1 MNTNSANRKYQAA
14 HPWDSKAPRESSG
27 NHTGNSSQAKDPA
40 AAPQSA
46 SLGDQKT
53 QTSKAPGQSSSAAYS
68 CENSNYVNHHGYQQ
82 YNPRHES
89 TSSSSSSSLHSPI
102 SHTSQCVKYVSTI
115 RKRKK
120 TLSTCTTATSI
131 LFLLAVADLVAST
144 SIELSSPKSLLTAST
159 RAIPSEQYKC
169 INNHIIL
176 PSALGS
182 DSTIVELAQ
191 EASHST
197 PNMRA
202 EFGKRQ
208 VAPWPTASRP
218 PPGDPSISD
227 TTNFLASTTSSNPS
241 PPSSLTTATPS
252 SSPHPAIP
260 SPDLPRPAVKP
271 YLLTDFEYETMWNP
285 DYRTMR
291 LGVLLPFN
299 AKATSRESLVVRKA
313 MSAIRLAVNDA
324 NQQRLIPGLNLTIVV
339 RDSQDP
345 SLIVSN
351 GGAAAISAAGSLL
364 SVKVSGVIG
373 DIRSDITRYE
383 ALITSSVQIPQ
394 CSFGSANTIL
404 SDSSMYPYFFRTIP
418 TTIVLLDA
426 ILDVIRS
433 AGWKRISLIYDIDTM
448 GWAGREYFS
457 SKANKMGIFILAYQP
472 LTTAGVPYDATFEF
486 VANRIHAS
494 QSRIQVLIATGTIQ
508 ENCLEAMKN
517 AGLFGPDYAWVTM
530 NDIADQLRLQE
541 GVKEFDGLIMV
552 DNGWE
557 LNGYEPFEKFLSDW
571 MTLNPHDYPGAVDP
585 ELDNNEG
592 MAYSCVMMLA
602 HAYGRLVND
611 TIPADEHSERRE
623 VLLQGLI
630 DGEHTEEIIMQNYF
644 GNTTYRG
651 PSGPITLDHNGDR
664 KEGGGG
670 ATVQNPRWN
679 TTSGIIFTILC
690 LIGFMMTFT
699 AAILVLYFRNHI
711 VIKASSPTF
720 CICELV
726 GIFLVLLWCILH
738 IGIPTESTCAAQS
751 FILPIGTTLLAGSLT
766 IKNYRIY
773 RIFNSVTVA
782 NQSFQTRKLL
792 WYLAAIVLLAT
803 IPIIVEI
810 FVDPPV
816 PKLINIRSYQWVHC
830 RGIRT
835 SIWWQVAAA
844 IFPTLLMLFGVFLA
858 FKTRNV
864 VFLWNEARQISL
876 VLYNVLFFTIIV
888 AIAQA
893 FPPEIYLATFYITII
908 GTYFIAMLAL
918 IVLFTPKFWHVYKSR
933 HKWAGDHYA
942 SPQGRIGTMGG
953 GGGGGIDTA
962 AVLSRL
968 PGDMGGRHAA
978 TTTLAVS
985 DLEVTGMDD
994 GAGVLEGVSNQITAE
1009 EVHSPSIG
1017 GGSHAALQRIFS
1029 TDSAGSRRS
1038 RRSAKKME
1046 ANPLGAWT
1054 KAKVP
1059 HKGTVPMAGIFGE
1072 TFPELHDDEEHA
1084 PQHRKR
1090 STTDSKGTRK
1100 TLDGKPQRRVD
1111 FDLEA
1116 NTKGAREG
1124 DEHGTVDAEPLRTQ
1138 LVRDRTFSTS
1148 NSGAQRVLD
1157 CYVFLLPIR
1166 VHKSR
1171 ISNILSH
1178 WAMATLILIPE
1189 AHAFMAVDST
1199 DGKAS
1204 SYLML
1209 TMVQLRS
1216 ETEPTLRVTTCHS
1229 GMLLI
1234 RFSTQERLDGWMSL
1248 FSEEDLQDLSGRS
1261 DSTSSAGHSVP
1272 MLPSFAHAG
1281 SGRLGMLGPGMSLS
1295 SEMNELQRQFH
1306 QQQEFGHDVQQLPSH
1321 RSGSSQDLLASDG
1334 GVAQAS
1340 MMPGP
1345 DQEQRLESSHKRQ
1358 SWTSRLKLLNAIGRF
1373 WNRKDSSNSTSGDI
1387 DEDLSPGNAARIRA
1401 GGEGMSTDCQMT
1413 MTTAVPIETRK
1424 NHVLKENVLEDDRED
1439 DDAEALEPSTKL
1451 VKESIIEG
1459 KDVAL
1464 PESPVSASH
1473 GDLPSSSV
1481 TPDAPD
1487 GSHGESDITLNNDTP
1502 TLQKDEV
1509 APPTAALAPGD
1520 TPIISTP
1527 VSKTEVI
1534 TEASSTG
1541 TPIASTHPDSIACLA
1556 RSLTSSQPSSTPVT
1570 TQQNMIVRSLPPDD
1584 ESGDAFYEDAV
1595 LADTDE
1601 PVKPKITDMD
1611 LHPSREFCNHAKYPH
1626 GMTAVL
1632 SLPQIDFS
1640 RTRNR
1645 SQASMVQDPKQQ
1657 PSAIP
1662 GQAQQKQGQKRN
1674 PAAEPKPPRQAKFPI
1689 VPQLEPRPISP
1700 ALERSL
1706 HPTSQADNLDMG
1718 DDSEDDL
1725 YDPEFGIG
1733 PASGRRRRRSRFV
1746 LPANSNSPVPSTNA
1760 AIPSADVISAAAK
1773 AVSQGWSESEALKMA
1788 MMNHS
1793 PQPNTN
1799 SLTQD
1804 SGGLSL
1810 SPSRKSRTQQQ
1821 TDPRRSP
1828 MASVPRSVSR
1838 QVGISDADLGINRS
1852 SSFRNLTRSELPLL
1866 SPPTNGSGGAVS
1878 EERRS
1883 PTPQPKLGKRAAR
1896 LMASNRATISGP
1908 TATLAQRRDS
1918 DTGQVLAPAI
1928 AAPTV
1933 SSSESQVDGGLDDAL
1948 VAPLAVYATED
1959 QHT

>member
-1 MNTNSANRKYQAA
+1 MNASSANRKYQAA

-27 NHTGNSSQAKDPA
+27 NHTGSSSQAKDPA
-40 AAPQSA
+40 AARQSA

-53 QTSKAPGQSSSAAYS
+53 QTSKAPGQSSSSAYS
-68 CENSNYVNHHGYQQ
+68 CENSNYVNYHGYQQ
-82 YNPRHES
+82 YNPRH
-89 TSSSSSSSLHSPI
+89 
-102 SHTSQCVKYVSTI
+102 
-115 RKRKK
+115 
-120 TLSTCTTATSI
+120 
-131 LFLLAVADLVAST
+131 D
-144 SIELSSPKSLLTAST
+144 IELSSPKSLLRAPT
-159 RAIPSEQYKC
+159 RSIPSEQHNC
-169 INNHIIL
+169 INNHFIP

-182 DSTIVELAQ
+182 DSTIVKLAP

-197 PNMRA
+197 PNMRT

-208 VAPWPTASRP
+208 VAPWPTASHP
-218 PPGDPSISD
+218 LPGDPSIPD
-227 TTNFLASTTSSNPS
+227 TTTFLASATSSSPS

-285 DYRTMR
+285 DYRTVR
-291 LGVLLPFN
+291 LGVLLPFS
-299 AKATSRESLVVRKA
+299 AKATDRQSLMVRKA

-345 SLIVSN
+345 SMIVSN

-394 CSFGSANTIL
+394 CSFASASTIL

-448 GWAGREYFS
+448 GWAGREYFAS
-457 SKANKMGIFILAYQP
+457 RANKMGIFILAYQP

-486 VANRIHAS
+486 VTNRIHAS
-494 QSRIQVLIATGTIQ
+494 QSRIQVLIATGSIQ
-508 ENCLEAMKN
+508 ENCLAAMKN

-530 NDIADQLRLQE
+530 NDIADQLRHQE

-557 LNGYEPFEKFLSDW
+557 LNGYEPFEKFLSEW
-571 MTLNPHDYPGAVDP
+571 MTLNPRDYPGAADP

-602 HAYGRLVND
+602 QAYGRLVND
-611 TIPADEHSERRE
+611 TIPAEEHSERRE
-623 VLLQGLI
+623 LLLEGLM
-630 DGEHTEEIIMQNYF
+630 DGEHTEEIRMENYF

-664 KEGGGG
+664 KEGYYVALSMRDGRSIAFGLIFSG
-670 ATVQNPRWN
+670 NFSSIRIPHFKDGYPRFPSDAPPWAIQNPQWN
-679 TTSGIIFTILC
+679 TTSGIIFTIMC
-690 LIGFMMTFT
+690 LIGFMMTFA
-699 AAILVLYFRNHI
+699 AAILVLYFRHHI
-711 VIKASSPTF
+711 VIKASR
-720 CICELV
+720 
-726 GIFLVLLWCILH
+726 
-738 IGIPTESTCAAQS
+738 
-751 FILPIGTTLLAGSLT
+751 SLT

-803 IPIIVEI
+803 IPLIVEI

-816 PKLINIRSYQWVHC
+816 PKVINIRSYQWVRC
-830 RGIRT
+830 RGIHT
-835 SIWWQVAAA
+835 AIWWQVAAA
-844 IFPTLLMLFGVFLA
+844 IFPTLLILFGVFLA

-876 VLYNVLFFTIIV
+876 VLYNVLFFTIII

-918 IVLFTPKFWHVYKSR
+918 IVLFMPKFWHVYKSR
-933 HKWAGDHYA
+933 HKWARDHYA
-942 SPQGRIGTMGG
+942 SQAQGRIGTMGG
-953 GGGGGIDTA
+953 GGGGMDTA
-962 AVLSRL
+962 AVRSRL
-968 PGDMGGRHAA
+968 PGYMGGRQAA
-978 TTTLAVS
+978 TTTLAVP
-985 DLEVTGMDD
+985 DLEGTGMDD
-994 GAGVLEGVSNQITAE
+994 GAGALAGVLDPITAE
-1009 EVHSPSIG
+1009 EVHSPSISG
-1017 GGSHAALQRIFS
+1017 CSHAVLQRILS

-1038 RRSAKKME
+1038 RRSTKRME

-1059 HKGTVPMAGIFGE
+1059 HKGTVPMTGIFGE
-1072 TFPELHDDEEHA
+1072 TFPEIHDDEHA
-1084 PQHRKR
+1084 SH
-1090 STTDSKGTRK
+1090 
-1100 TLDGKPQRRVD
+1100 QRRVD

-1116 NTKGAREG
+1116 NTE
-1124 DEHGTVDAEPLRTQ
+1124 
-1138 LVRDRTFSTS
+1138 
-1148 NSGAQRVLD
+1148 AQRVLD

-1166 VHKSR
+1166 VNKNR

-1209 TMVQLRS
+1209 TMAQLS
-1216 ETEPTLRVTTCHS
+1216 NEKEPTLRVTTCHS

-1234 RFSTQERLDGWMSL
+1234 RFSTQERLDGWMSI

-1261 DSTSSAGHSVP
+1261 DSTSTAGDSGPV
-1272 MLPSFAHAG
+1272 LPSFAHAG

-1295 SEMNELQRQFH
+1295 SEMNELQQQFR
-1306 QQQEFGHDVQQLPSH
+1306 QQQGFGHDVQQLPS
-1321 RSGSSQDLLASDG
+1321 RGPGSGQDFLASDG

-1345 DQEQRLESSHKRQ
+1345 DQEQRLESSQKRH
-1358 SWTSRLKLLNAIGRF
+1358 SWTSRLKLLNTISRL
-1373 WNRKDSSNSTSGDI
+1373 WNRKDSSTSTSGDI
-1387 DEDLSPGNAARIRA
+1387 GEDLSTGNTARIRA
-1401 GGEGMSTDCQMT
+1401 GGEGTSSDGY
-1413 MTTAVPIETRK
+1413 MTTAVPNEIRK

-1439 DDAEALEPSTKL
+1439 DDDAEALESSTKL
-1451 VKESIIEG
+1451 AKESIVEG
-1459 KDVAL
+1459 KDVTL
-1464 PESPVSASH
+1464 PESPVSVSQ
-1473 GDLPSSSV
+1473 GDLPSSSI

-1487 GSHGESDITLNNDTP
+1487 GSNGESDITLNHDTP
-1502 TLQKDEV
+1502 TLQKDEF
-1509 APPTAALAPGD
+1509 ALPTTPLEPGD
-1520 TPIISTP
+1520 ISMIGTP
-1527 VSKTEVI
+1527 VSKTEI
-1534 TEASSTG
+1534 TPETSSTG
-1541 TPIASTHPDSIACLA
+1541 TPIASTQPAGITCLA
-1556 RSLTSSQPSSTPVT
+1556 SSLPSSQPSSTPVT
-1570 TQQNMIVRSLPPDD
+1570 TQQNMTVRPLPPDD
-1584 ESGDAFYEDAV
+1584 ESGDAFYEDAI

-1611 LHPSREFCNHAKYPH
+1611 LHPSREFYNHAKHPH
-1626 GMTAVL
+1626 GMSAVL

-1645 SQASMVQDPKQQ
+1645 SQASNIQDPKQQ

-1662 GQAQQKQGQKRN
+1662 GQAPQKQGQKSN
-1674 PAAEPKPPRQAKFPI
+1674 PAVEPKPQRQAKFPI

-1700 ALERSL
+1700 ALARSL

-1733 PASGRRRRRSRFV
+1733 PAPGRRRRRSRFIPPV
-1746 LPANSNSPVPSTNA
+1746 NSNNPASSTNA
-1760 AIPSADVISAAAK
+1760 VIPSADVISVAAK

-1788 MMNHS
+1788 MMNNS
-1793 PQPNTN
+1793 PQLNTN
-1799 SLTQD
+1799 GLTQD
-1804 SGGLSL
+1804 SGGLSR
-1810 SPSRKSRTQQQ
+1810 SPSRKSRTQKQ
-1821 TDPRRSP
+1821 TDPRPSP
-1828 MASVPRSVSR
+1828 MASRPRSVSR
-1838 QVGISDADLGINRS
+1838 HVGINDADLGMSRI
-1852 SSFRNLTRSELPLL
+1852 SSFRSLTRSELPLL
-1866 SPPTNGSGGAVS
+1866 SQATHGNGAVG
-1878 EERRS
+1878 EERSS

-1896 LMASNRATISGP
+1896 LMASSRATISGP
-1908 TATLAQRRDS
+1908 TATSSQRRDS
-1918 DTGQVLAPAI
+1918 DTGQALAPAI

-1933 SSSESQVDGGLDDAL
+1933 SSSEPPVDGRLDDAL
-1948 VAPLAVYATED
+1948 VAPLAA
-1959 QHT
+1959 